1 MKNIARISQ
10 IKDIEKIAKNIK
22 INIPSSKSYLNRA
35 LILSSIQKNK
45 VILSNVFEI
54 CNDVKDMISCLK
66 KIGLKIEIND
76 KIDGSKDV
84 IIYGND
90 GKFTKPKDGI
100 LNCGIGGTTT
110 RFLLGLSSLFDF
122 DVIITAEKKMLE
134 RPVGEVIDFL
144 KQIGKKVE
152 FLEKEN
158 CLPIKLTG
166 KTKNIDKIKLDCSKS
181 SQFLSS
187 VLLVANELNIKQID
201 VKNLVSK
208 SYINITLNV
217 LKKFNINFTKTKQDN
232 LIIYK
237 NKTSKKINNL
247 NKIQKIAIEKDCSS
261 ASYFLALQEIFNI
274 KKNIIKI
281 DKNSSQGDANF
292 IKIIKK
298 IRDFKH
304 KKNKQTLILNMEN
317 MPDVSMT
324 AMIICSLCDFKTK
337 IKGLQTLPNKEC
349 DRLKAM
355 HDEFEK
361 IGVKTEIS
369 KKLDAITIYGNSKLK
384 LKNIIEIETYNDHR
398 IAMCFAI
405 LGAKIGNIDIKNL
418 DVVSKSFVNFWD
430 ELNKFKCVK
439 MI

>member
-84 IIYGND
+84 IVYGNG

-187 VLLVANELNIKQID
+187 VLLVANKLNIKQID

-232 LIIYK
+232 SIIYK
-237 NKTSKKINNL
+237 NKTSKKI
-247 NKIQKIAIEKDCSS
+247 
-261 ASYFLALQEIFNI
+261 
-274 KKNIIKI
+274 
-281 DKNSSQGDANF
+281 
-292 IKIIKK
+292 KIIQ
-298 IRDFKH
+298 
-304 KKNKQTLILNMEN
+304 N
-317 MPDVSMT
+317 
-324 AMIICSLCDFKTK
+324 
-337 IKGLQTLPNKEC
+337 
-349 DRLKAM
+349 
-355 HDEFEK
+355 
-361 IGVKTEIS
+361 
-369 KKLDAITIYGNSKLK
+369 
-384 LKNIIEIETYNDHR
+384 
-398 IAMCFAI
+398 
-405 LGAKIGNIDIKNL
+405 
-418 DVVSKSFVNFWD
+418 
-430 ELNKFKCVK
+430 
-439 MI
+439 